1 MADYTI
7 PSTPVT
13 GDIDSYDLPQYVGEL
28 HDLQPKNTP
37 FLSMAGGLN
46 GVRVEASR
54 EFTWQVEDGEAAGAT
69 QTDRVALENATP
81 TASAVPRQQVIN
93 VVEIHQEAVEFGYT
107 AQAAVA
113 QLATDSARIE
123 GMNPVR
129 SPMQHQIDK
138 KLGKIARDVERSFLN
153 GSLVNPS
160 DNLTK
165 RQTQGIIGAVD
176 THQINYTT
184 GVGGKGS
191 AYTSIR
197 ECLNDLLVGMFE
209 PTNEGNVAPAANED
223 GTFVL
228 FVGGAP
234 KVAISNE
241 YSGDLAYQPRDRY
254 VGGVNIG
261 NLVTDFGDIGI
272 VLDRYMP
279 SGTLLLADMSVVRS
293 VVVPIPG
300 KGVFFAEPLAKTGAT
315 DKVQIYGEIGLEYG
329 PETFHGKITAWA

>member
-28 HDLQPKNTP
+28 HDLQPQNTP

-54 EFTWQVEDGEAAGAT
+54 EFTWQVEDGEASSAGNT
-69 QTDRVALENATP
+69 VLENAAP
-81 TASAVPRQQVIN
+81 TASAVPRQQVKN

-107 AQAAVA
+107 AQAVVA

-123 GMNPVR
+123 GSNPVR
-129 SPMQHQIDK
+129 NPFQHQIDK
-138 KLGKIARDVERSFLN
+138 KLGKIGRDVEKSFLS

-160 DNLTK
+160 DNLTA
-165 RQTQGIIGAVD
+165 RETQGILGAITTHTIAYD
-176 THQINYTT
+176 TGI
-184 GVGGKGS
+184 GGKGS

-197 ECLNDLLVGMFE
+197 ECLNDLLIGMFE
-209 PTNEGNVAPAANED
+209 PTEDANVAPAVNED
-223 GTFVL
+223 GTLVL
-228 FVGGAP
+228 MLGGAP
-234 KVAISNE
+234 KVAISGE
-241 YSGDLAYQPRDRY
+241 YSGDLSLTERSRT

-261 NLVTDFGDIGI
+261 NIVTDFGDIGL
-272 VLDRYMP
+272 VMNRYMP
-279 SGTLLLADMSVVRS
+279 AGTFGLFDMSVVRS
-293 VVVPIPG
+293 VVVPIPN
-300 KGVFFAEPLAKTGAT
+300 KGVFFAEPLAKDGAT

-329 PETFHGKITAWA
+329 PESFHGTITGWS